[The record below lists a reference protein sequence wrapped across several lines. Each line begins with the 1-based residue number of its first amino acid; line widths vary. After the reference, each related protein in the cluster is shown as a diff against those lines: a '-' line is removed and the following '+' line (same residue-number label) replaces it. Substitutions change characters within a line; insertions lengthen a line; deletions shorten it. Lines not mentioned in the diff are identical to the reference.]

1 MKIVA
6 TNKKAFHDY
15 FVIDSFEAGINLV
28 GCEVKSVRA
37 GEVNLKD
44 SYAVI
49 RGGQLVLVSAYIKNY
64 DKGSFSNV
72 DSRRDR
78 RLLMHRQEI
87 MRLLGKVKEKGF
99 SLVPLKMYLNGS
111 LVKVEIGLV
120 KGKQLYDKKKAIA
133 EKDAERDKQRQLA
146 DMKRLI
152 DRKQKKFQKVRQ
164 NPFQPNQNLI
174 EYISVV
180 QTSRKRY
187 CGSVGRA
194 ADS

>member
-120 KGKQLYDKKKAIA
+120 KGKQLYD
-133 EKDAERDKQRQLA
+133 LS
-146 DMKRLI
+146 LI
-152 DRKQKKFQKVRQ
+152 H
-164 NPFQPNQNLI
+164 I
-174 EYISVV
+174 
-180 QTSRKRY
+180 
-187 CGSVGRA
+187 
-194 ADS
+194 

>member
-120 KGKQLYDKKKAIA
+120 KGKHLYDKKKAIA

-146 DMKRLI
+146 DMKR
-152 DRKQKKFQKVRQ
+152 
-164 NPFQPNQNLI
+164 
-174 EYISVV
+174 
-180 QTSRKRY
+180 
-187 CGSVGRA
+187 
-194 ADS
+194 

>member
-72 DSRRDR
+72 DTRRDR

-146 DMKRLI
+146 DMKR
-152 DRKQKKFQKVRQ
+152 
-164 NPFQPNQNLI
+164 
-174 EYISVV
+174 
-180 QTSRKRY
+180 
-187 CGSVGRA
+187 
-194 ADS
+194 

>member
-64 DKGSFSNV
+64 DKGNFSNV

-146 DMKRLI
+146 DMKR
-152 DRKQKKFQKVRQ
+152 
-164 NPFQPNQNLI
+164 
-174 EYISVV
+174 
-180 QTSRKRY
+180 
-187 CGSVGRA
+187 
-194 ADS
+194 

>member
-87 MRLLGKVKEKGF
+87 MHLLGKVKEKGF

-146 DMKRLI
+146 DMKR
-152 DRKQKKFQKVRQ
+152 
-164 NPFQPNQNLI
+164 
-174 EYISVV
+174 
-180 QTSRKRY
+180 
-187 CGSVGRA
+187 
-194 ADS
+194 

>member
-133 EKDAERDKQRQLA
+133 ERDAERDKQRQLA
-146 DMKRLI
+146 DMKR
-152 DRKQKKFQKVRQ
+152 
-164 NPFQPNQNLI
+164 
-174 EYISVV
+174 
-180 QTSRKRY
+180 
-187 CGSVGRA
+187 
-194 ADS
+194 

>member
-87 MRLLGKVKEKGF
+87 MQLLGKVKEKGF

-146 DMKRLI
+146 DMKR
-152 DRKQKKFQKVRQ
+152 
-164 NPFQPNQNLI
+164 
-174 EYISVV
+174 
-180 QTSRKRY
+180 
-187 CGSVGRA
+187 
-194 ADS
+194 

>member
-99 SLVPLKMYLNGS
+99 SLVPLKMYLNDS
-111 LVKVEIGLV
+111 LVKVELGLV

-146 DMKRLI
+146 DMKR
-152 DRKQKKFQKVRQ
+152 
-164 NPFQPNQNLI
+164 
-174 EYISVV
+174 
-180 QTSRKRY
+180 
-187 CGSVGRA
+187 
-194 ADS
+194 

>member
-133 EKDAERDKQRQLA
+133 EKDAERDKLRQLA
-146 DMKRLI
+146 DMKR
-152 DRKQKKFQKVRQ
+152 
-164 NPFQPNQNLI
+164 
-174 EYISVV
+174 
-180 QTSRKRY
+180 
-187 CGSVGRA
+187 
-194 ADS
+194 

>member
-99 SLVPLKMYLNGS
+99 SLVPLKMYLNRS

-146 DMKRLI
+146 DMKR
-152 DRKQKKFQKVRQ
+152 
-164 NPFQPNQNLI
+164 
-174 EYISVV
+174 
-180 QTSRKRY
+180 
-187 CGSVGRA
+187 
-194 ADS
+194 